1 MQSHFILVLLFS
13 TLCVLSQPGD
23 AFFREGRTL
32 DVENKAFPK
41 RSHFMMANVQRRNDV
56 DKGYPITLIRGKCEK
71 GSSFVLKSNDRKGR
85 YKIVSSS
92 TRKRVR

>member
-13 TLCVLSQPGD
+13 ILCVLSQPGE

-41 RSHFMMANVQRRNDV
+41 RTHSMMANVKRRNDV
-56 DKGYPITLIRGKCEK
+56 EEGYRVKLIRGNGERD
-71 GSSFVLKSNDRKGR
+71 SLFVLKYYIDAEKPFPGTLNKL
-85 YKIVSSS
+85 YA
-92 TRKRVR
+92 